1 MLRRISL
8 FAFLTAFAAGV
19 FAAPV
24 PPGTDKKYPDT
35 DEAVPATDADKPN
48 VRKTSSN
55 NLKQIALA
63 VHNFASANNNK
74 LPRDIFDKDGKPL
87 LSWRV
92 AILAYVEAGELYKQF
107 KLNEPWDSPDNI
119 KLLEKMPKVFDSPR
133 VKARKG
139 YTVYQGFFGNGAVI
153 NSRYSIGNIPDGTST
168 TIWCLEATATVP
180 WSKPTDMPFDPMKDL
195 PKFGKAFG
203 EKPLAA
209 LCDGSVR
216 TLDLKKI
223 SADTLKNAISC
234 DDGNVLGADW

>member
-1 MLRRISL
+1 MLYRL
-8 FAFLTAFAAGV
+8 AFPAILAAFTAAV
-19 FAAPV
+19 VAAPV

-35 DEAVPATDADKPN
+35 DEAVPTTDAEKQN
-48 VRKTSSN
+48 VRTTSSN
-55 NLKQIALA
+55 NLKQIMIA
-63 VHNFASANNNK
+63 VHNYASANQDK
-74 LPRDIFDKDGKPL
+74 LVRDVYDKDGKPL

-92 AILAYVEAGELYKQF
+92 HLLPYLEEDQLYKQI
-107 KLNEPWDSPDNI
+107 KLDQAWDGPDNI
-119 KLLEKMPKVFDSPR
+119 KLLEKMPKVFESPR
-133 VKARKG
+133 AKTRKG

-153 NSRYSIGNIPDGTST
+153 GSRYTIGNIPDGTSN
-168 TIWCLEATATVP
+168 TIWCLETTAAVP
-180 WSKPTDMPFDPMKDL
+180 WSKPADMPFDPKKDL

-216 TLDLKKI
+216 YLDLKKI